1 MTFPAVTAP
10 YGLQPINRIDGMPYA
25 GAIRQIPVAAGF
37 GTAIFNGDT
46 VVINSDGVLVKSTTT
61 DSGNIVGVCVGG
73 QYVNSSGQTV
83 QGQFI
88 PALASTSTNLALAY
102 VVDDPMAL
110 FKVAVVTSGTT
121 MGTAGRTVVGSNLP
135 LVLNAGNTTTDSG
148 NIVGVCLGGQ
158 YVNSS
163 GQTIQGQFIP
173 ALASTS
179 TNLAL
184 AYVVDDPMALF
195 KVAVVTSGTTMGT
208 AGRTVVGSNLPLVLN
223 AGSTTTGNSAF
234 AVTLTGAGTT
244 ATIPIRVIDVV
255 PETATAADTYTEL
268 LVKINTHQYNDTTGV

>member
-1 MTFPAVTAP
+1 MAFPTVSAP

-37 GTAIFNGDT
+37 GTAIFDGDT
-46 VVINSDGVLVKSTTT
+46 VVINSDGYLVKSTTT
-61 DSGNIVGVCVGG
+61 NSGDIVGVCMGG
-73 QYVNSSGQTV
+73 QYVNSSNQTV

-121 MGTAGRTVVGSNLP
+121 MGTAGRTVVGTNLA
-135 LVLNAGNTTTDSG
+135 LVLNAGN
-148 NIVGVCLGGQ
+148 
-158 YVNSS
+158 
-163 GQTIQGQFIP
+163 
-173 ALASTS
+173 
-179 TNLAL
+179 
-184 AYVVDDPMALF
+184 
-195 KVAVVTSGTTMGT
+195 
-208 AGRTVVGSNLPLVLN
+208 
-223 AGSTTTGNSAF
+223 TTTGNSAF

-255 PETATAADTYTEL
+255 PETATAADTFTEL
-268 LVKINTHQYNDTTGV
+268 LVKINTHQYNNTTGV

>member
-1 MTFPAVTAP
+1 MTYPAVTAP
-10 YGLQPINRIDGMPYA
+10 YGLQAINRIDGMPYA

-37 GTAIFNGDT
+37 GTAIFDGDT
-46 VVINSDGVLVKSTTT
+46 VVINSDGFLVKSTTT
-61 DSGNIVGVCVGG
+61 DSGNIVGVCMGG

-83 QGQFI
+83 
-88 PALASTSTNLALAY
+88 
-102 VVDDPMAL
+102 
-110 FKVAVVTSGTT
+110 
-121 MGTAGRTVVGSNLP
+121 
-135 LVLNAGNTTTDSG
+135 
-148 NIVGVCLGGQ
+148 
-158 YVNSS
+158 
-163 GQTIQGQFIP
+163 QGQFIP

-244 ATIPIRVIDVV
+244 ATIPVRVIDVV
-255 PETATAADTYTEL
+255 PETATGADAFREL
-268 LVKINTHQYNDTTGV
+268 LVKINTHQYNNTTGV

>member
-1 MTFPAVTAP
+1 MAYPTVSAP
-10 YGLQPINRIDGMPYA
+10 YGLQAINRIDGMPYA

-37 GTAIFNGDT
+37 GTAIFDGDT
-46 VVINSDGVLVKSTTT
+46 VVINSDGYLVKS
-61 DSGNIVGVCVGG
+61 
-73 QYVNSSGQTV
+73 
-83 QGQFI
+83 
-88 PALASTSTNLALAY
+88 
-102 VVDDPMAL
+102 
-110 FKVAVVTSGTT
+110 
-121 MGTAGRTVVGSNLP
+121 
-135 LVLNAGNTTTDSG
+135 TTTDSG

-208 AGRTVVGSNLPLVLN
+208 AGRTVVGSNLALVLN
-223 AGSTTTGNSAF
+223 AGNTTTGNSAF

-244 ATIPIRVIDVV
+244 ATLPIRVIDVV
-255 PETATAADTYTEL
+255 PETATAADAFTEL
-268 LVKINTHQYNDTTGV
+268 LVKINTHQYNNTTGV

>member
-1 MTFPAVTAP
+1 MAYPTVSAP

-37 GTAIFNGDT
+37 GTAIFDGDT
-46 VVINSDGVLVKSTTT
+46 VVINSDGYLVKSTST

-73 QYVNSSGQTV
+73 QYVNS
-83 QGQFI
+83 
-88 PALASTSTNLALAY
+88 N
-102 VVDDPMAL
+102 
-110 FKVAVVTSGTT
+110 
-121 MGTAGRTVVGSNLP
+121 
-135 LVLNAGNTTTDSG
+135 
-148 NIVGVCLGGQ
+148 
-158 YVNSS
+158 

-208 AGRTVVGSNLPLVLN
+208 AGRTVVGSNLALVLN
-223 AGSTTTGNSAF
+223 AGNTTTGNSAF

-244 ATIPIRVIDVV
+244 ATLPIRVIDVV
-255 PETATAADTYTEL
+255 PETATGADAFREL
-268 LVKINTHQYNDTTGV
+268 LVKINTHQYNNTTGV

>member
-1 MTFPAVTAP
+1 MAYPTVSAP

-46 VVINSDGVLVKSTTT
+46 VVINSDGYLVKSTTT
-61 DSGNIVGVCVGG
+61 NTGDIVGVCVGG

-83 QGQFI
+83 QGQFV
-88 PALASTSTNLALAY
+88 PALASTASNPALAY

-135 LVLNAGNTTTDSG
+135 LVLNPGNT
-148 NIVGVCLGGQ
+148 
-158 YVNSS
+158 
-163 GQTIQGQFIP
+163 
-173 ALASTS
+173 A
-179 TNLAL
+179 
-184 AYVVDDPMALF
+184 
-195 KVAVVTSGTTMGT
+195 
-208 AGRTVVGSNLPLVLN
+208 
-223 AGSTTTGNSAF
+223 TGNSAF

-244 ATIPIRVIDVV
+244 AAIPIRVIDVV
-255 PETATAADTYTEL
+255 PESATASDTYTEL
-268 LVKINTHQYNDTTGV
+268 LVKINNHQYNDTTGV

>member
-1 MTFPAVTAP
+1 MAYPTVSAP
-10 YGLQPINRIDGMPYA
+10 FGLQPVNRIDGMPYA

-37 GTAIFNGDT
+37 GTAIFDGDT
-46 VVINSDGVLVKSTTT
+46 VVINSDGYLVKSTTT
-61 DSGNIVGVCVGG
+61 NSGDIVGVCLGG

-121 MGTAGRTVVGSNLP
+121 MGTAGRTVVGTNLA
-135 LVLNAGNTTTDSG
+135 LVLNAGN
-148 NIVGVCLGGQ
+148 
-158 YVNSS
+158 
-163 GQTIQGQFIP
+163 
-173 ALASTS
+173 
-179 TNLAL
+179 
-184 AYVVDDPMALF
+184 
-195 KVAVVTSGTTMGT
+195 
-208 AGRTVVGSNLPLVLN
+208 
-223 AGSTTTGNSAF
+223 TTTGNSAF

-255 PETATAADTYTEL
+255 PETATAADTFTEL
-268 LVKINTHQYNDTTGV
+268 LVKINTHQYNNTTGV